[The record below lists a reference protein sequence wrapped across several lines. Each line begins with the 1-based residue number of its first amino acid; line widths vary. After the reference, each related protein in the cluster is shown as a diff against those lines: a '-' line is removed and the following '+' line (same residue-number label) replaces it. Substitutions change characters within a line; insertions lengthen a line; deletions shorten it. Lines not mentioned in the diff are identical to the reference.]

1 MNEQLIEL
9 LENVVERAW
18 EEQKVFSKAIFG
30 KIPKRTESL
39 CQGISRNVH
48 GKVFGMFPNS
58 GTLKFT
64 VKGKAHV
71 VVYIA
76 HQPYKSYILDGTIKQ
91 FLPKEERTV
100 FSKHDYPFKAELQ
113 SAEKWF

>member
-1 MNEQLIEL
+1 MNEQLIDL

-18 EEQKVFSKAIFG
+18 AEQKVFSKAIFG
-30 KIPKRTESL
+30 KIPKKTESL

-64 VKGKAHV
+64 VKGKSHV
-71 VVYIA
+71 VVYVPIK
-76 HQPYKSYILDGTIKQ
+76 PYKSYILDGTIKQ
-91 FLPKEERTV
+91 FLPEEERTV
-100 FSKHDYPFKAELQ
+100 FSLPNYPFKDELQ